1 MLEVANEHPDF
12 DYQLDLGNGTLEL
25 VREHCIGSL
34 EVQEMSNCIG
44 WVTNWLRSDK
54 RKFNFTATALE
65 LLCLRLNH
73 TREML
78 TREMTPQMPQTPP
91 TPAYDD
97 RNQPNRP
104 SPNGTWSELYVPLL
118 RDAAG
123 RLSLTGSNSLRA
135 TVDTAAGENGF
146 CARVITSVRLN
157 WYTGVRQVLQLQA
170 QDVQLNANQRENILE
185 LPEPLANQPND
196 RLEHK
201 FRQALIAAGAPDNFA
216 QEYIPPQVQ
225 NLFINSFTM
234 LPADFDNLANPTG
247 NPASCIAMRAIDV
260 IRNEQSLSNR
270 PRSDEDFDALL
281 DQFEP
286 PQQWIH
292 VPPGLN
298 TDLTPR
304 PAYFYHKVTREVKW
318 INPEAN
324 DMAVP
329 VDLVFD
335 WCGPPPPPPQQMPQQ
350 MPTEL

>member
-1 MLEVANEHPDF
+1 MSSSNNNNNNNNSNNQSANQPASVQSSDTTLPQAFPPIPNSSNGSFTETEDSDF
-12 DYQLDLGNGTLEL
+12 
-25 VREHCIGSL
+25 
-34 EVQEMSNCIG
+34 SNDDDSFIS
-44 WVTNWLRSDK
+44 TSPASTPTSD
-54 RKFNFTATALE
+54 FASYE
-65 LLCLRLNH
+65 
-73 TREML
+73 
-78 TREMTPQMPQTPP
+78 Q
-91 TPAYDD
+91 D
-97 RNQPNRP
+97 QPNRSGSI
-104 SPNGTWSELYVPLL
+104 SPNGTWSVLYVPLL

-123 RLSLTGSNSLRA
+123 RLSLTESNTLRA

-146 CARVITSVRLN
+146 CARVITSVRRN
-157 WYTGVRQVLQLQA
+157 WFAGGREALRVHA
-170 QDVQLNANQRENILE
+170 QEVQLLGNHLEEFRDVNA
-185 LPEPLANQPND
+185 PLDSWTND
-196 RLEHK
+196 RLERK
-201 FRQALIAAGAPDNFA
+201 FSQALIAAGAPDNFA

-234 LPADFDNLANPTG
+234 LSADFDNLANPTG

-281 DQFEP
+281 HQIEP

-292 VPPGLN
+292 VPPGFN

-304 PAYFYHKVTREVKW
+304 PAYFYHKETRDVRW